1 MDVGVFASS
10 CGLVSQ
16 PDNDHM
22 GWVISTHQE
31 LCICNHNHGP
41 NSLDSSRPVGFGA
54 RRNWCIFAVA
64 ADNALYNPCGIRLRK
79 GVAEAGKD
87 DRGTKG
93 AIAPRYK
100 AIAVIMMAT
109 TFGVSFA
116 LGVATLVLVIQA
128 IVLIAAAAFILS
140 RPNGQ
145 N

>member
-1 MDVGVFASS
+1 MARILWTVLGLLALALGAIGAFLPLLPTTPFIILAAFAFAKGSPR
-10 CGLVSQ
+10 LARMIEEH
-16 PDNDHM
+16 PFF
-22 GWVISTHQE
+22 
-31 LCICNHNHGP
+31 GP
-41 NSLDSSRPVGFGA
+41 ILDEWR
-54 RRNWCIFAVA
+54 
-64 ADNALYNPCGIRLRK
+64 
-79 GVAEAGKD
+79 
-87 DRGTKG
+87 TKG